1 MSRRSWAILQHVE
14 WEGPGL
20 IADELAARGRGY
32 RVYRQ
37 DRDDGLPDAD
47 HFVGLVVMG
56 GPMGVNDG
64 AQYPHLDQERELMR
78 SAVARGVP
86 VLGVCL
92 GAQLLAAAL
101 GATVA
106 PGEEA
111 EVGEGEVTLT
121 EEGQRDA
128 VLGGAGEHLPVVHW
142 HQDTFQLP
150 SGAVLL
156 ASSGKFPHQAFR
168 SGGTAYG
175 LQFHCELNAGLTAAW
190 RPRLPAGIE
199 LRDAYLAQV
208 ASHGRRII
216 GKFLDLA

>member
-20 IADELAARGRGY
+20 IAEELTARGRGY

-37 DRDDGLPDAD
+37 DLNDGVPDAD

-64 AQYPHLDQERELMR
+64 AQYPHLDQERTMMR
-78 SAVARGVP
+78 DAVARGVP

-101 GATVA
+101 GAAVTSG
-106 PGEEA
+106 PEA
-111 EVGEGEVTLT
+111 EVGEGAVTLT
-121 EEGQRDA
+121 AEGQSDP
-128 VLGGAGEHLPVVHW
+128 VLGGAGDSLPVVHW

-150 SGAVLL
+150 AGAVWL

-168 SGGTAYG
+168 AGERAYG
-175 LQFHCELNAGLTAAW
+175 LQFHCEMNHSLTEAW
-190 RPRLPAGIE
+190 RPRLPPGIE
-199 LRDAYLAQV
+199 LRDAHLAQV
-208 ASHGRRII
+208 ADHGRRII